1 MTFSFYVFT
10 LNIVKYS
17 CWHHFLYLSYK
28 MNIQALFVFHKTFI
42 VNSYQQNKSFFML
55 WFFNLW
61 FNHKLSYQV
70 LLELDMNVPNWENW
84 LFCFVVS
91 EMCLLYFGL
100 HRLHVMNMFTCH
112 VYVYSD
118 SHNMFLMYS
127 DLKKFYFARQC
138 RWNSLLRLEK
148 VCITPTSSE
157 MFWKYSD
164 REMVWI
170 TSTSNEMV
178 WIYYDWDIVCVYSE
192 LIWKGLDLLQPWN
205 GLDLL
210 RV

>member
-70 LLELDMNVPNWENW
+70 LLELDMNVPNLENW

-91 EMCLLYFGL
+91 EMCLLFFGL

-112 VYVYSD
+112 VMSWICLHV
-118 SHNMFLMYS
+118 MFMFTPTATICFWCIPTWKNFILPDNVNGILYS
-127 DLKKFYFARQC
+127 DLKKV
-138 RWNSLLRLEK
+138 W
-148 VCITPTSSE
+148 ITPTSNE
-157 MFWKYSD
+157 MDWKYSD

-170 TSTSNEMV
+170 TSTSMKWFGFITTE
-178 WIYYDWDIVCVYSE
+178 I
-192 LIWKGLDLLQPWN
+192 
-205 GLDLL
+205 
-210 RV
+210 